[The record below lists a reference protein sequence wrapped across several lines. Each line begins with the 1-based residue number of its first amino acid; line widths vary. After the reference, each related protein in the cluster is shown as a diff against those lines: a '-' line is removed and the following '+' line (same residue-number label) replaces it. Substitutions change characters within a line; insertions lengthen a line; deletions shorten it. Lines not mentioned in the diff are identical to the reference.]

1 MIICFD
7 EESIRD
13 IYEVII
19 KNFITLSCHTNGLC
33 VIKKIIACTKSI
45 HTTKRILKILLDNHT
60 LLLQNQHGN
69 YSLQMAL
76 ECWDLEYSIS
86 IMQKMYG
93 QFYSLSIMKFSSN
106 VVEKCLEKGDDIT
119 IAKFME
125 EICQKS
131 KVMDMM
137 KNPFGNYVVQ
147 KALRLSNGYYRNKLV
162 GYIKKSIDK
171 FTDKKLIAKW
181 NNILSNFSTKN
192 KAPPKI
198 NLNTSDTNSNNS
210 FYSNGSPHS
219 ANSNISYNSNVSN
232 NSNISS
238 HSNRPPTFSSFK
250 SMFFPNNP
258 QNELIQHQQNML
270 AMSTLPKY
278 AYSKSMSNSP
288 NNNSILRYNM
298 NNFSNNNVNRFNLND
313 FN

>member
-13 IYEVII
+13 IFEVII
-19 KNFITLSCHTNGLC
+19 NNLISLSCHTNGLC
-33 VIKKIIACTKSI
+33 VIKKIIACTKSH
-45 HTTKRILKILLDNHT
+45 HTIKRILHILLENHA

-69 YSLQMAL
+69 YSLQMAI
-76 ECWDLEYSIS
+76 ECWDLEYSIP

-93 QFYSLSIMKFSSN
+93 QFYTLSIMKFSSN

-131 KVMDMM
+131 KVMDLM

-147 KALRLSNGYYRNKLV
+147 KALKLSSGFYRNKLV
-162 GYIKKSIDK
+162 GYIKKSIEK

-192 KAPPKI
+192 KAPPKLK
-198 NLNTSDTNSNNS
+198 LNTSETNSNNS
-210 FYSNGSPHS
+210 FTYSNGSPHS
-219 ANSNISYNSNVSN
+219 ACSNISN

-238 HSNRPPTFSSFK
+238 HSNRPPTFSTFK
-250 SMFFPNNP
+250 SMFFPNNM
-258 QNELIQHQQNML
+258 QNETIQQQQQQQQHIM
-270 AMSTLPKY
+270 AMSTLAKY
-278 AYSKSMSNSP
+278 TYSKSLSNSP
-288 NNNSILRYNM
+288 INNSMMRFNNM
-298 NNFSNNNVNRFNLND
+298 NNFSKNSVDRFNMND